1 MENKKLLVKIEHEY
15 MRSRRL
21 YGVRRIT
28 AALKRGNTPCG
39 HNRVARLMQ
48 EKGLRSLRKGYR
60 RTTTNSNHNHPI
72 APNLLGRGY
81 KATRP
86 NQVWV
91 SDLTYVP
98 TSEGWLYLA
107 AIEDLCLKKV
117 VGWSM
122 GSRITKEWVR
132 RPEIDILTA
141 QIEHEDRK
149 TLSTVS
155 AWIEQEQ

>member
-1 MENKKLLVKIEHEY
+1 MK
-15 MRSRRL
+15 SRRL

-28 AALKRGNTPCG
+28 AALKKGNTSCG

-60 RTTTNSNHNHPI
+60 RTTTNSNHNYPI

-91 SDLTYVP
+91 SDITYVP
-98 TSEGWLYLA
+98 TLGIGDCPTLKGVPMSVKIHRNLCC
-107 AIEDLCLKKV
+107 IEAV
-117 VGWSM
+117 
-122 GSRITKEWVR
+122 
-132 RPEIDILTA
+132 
-141 QIEHEDRK
+141 
-149 TLSTVS
+149 
-155 AWIEQEQ
+155 